1 MDTAKGNPI
10 PVATT
15 ENHQSRN
22 GMNQE
27 DLQFYGHYAPLLE
40 QTETMLCQQLQWI
53 LARIPQEDAA
63 SPAEHICSRIKS
75 ASSVQG
81 KSKKRGHSPTAQ
93 QALTHLSDLIGV
105 RAVTHFVG
113 DVYTILDQMQ
123 RDPTWEILRVKDYI
137 ADPKKNGYRSLHII
151 LCMPFPDEQFQT
163 IRAEIPLRTI
173 AMDCW
178 AGLEHQMKYKKD
190 IPDADLIS
198 AELLRRAD
206 EMASTDLTMQTIR
219 EMIQGRRTEEGW
231 NTL

>member
-1 MDTAKGNPI
+1 
-10 PVATT
+10 
-15 ENHQSRN
+15 
-22 GMNQE
+22 MNQE

-63 SPAEHICSRIKS
+63 SPAEHIRSRIKS

-81 KSKKRGHSPTAQ
+81 KLKKRGLSPTAQ

-123 RDPTWEILRVKDYI
+123 RDPAWEILRVKDYI

-163 IRAEIPLRTI
+163 IRAEIQLRTI

-178 AGLEHQMKYKKD
+178 ASLEHQMKYKKD

-198 AELLRRAD
+198 AELLRCAD

-219 EMIQGRRTEEGW
+219 EMIQGRRAEEGG